1 MSGHNI
7 IQELGQTLAS
17 YVGDADL
24 QGIPLFVVNAAPPVD
39 GTSPAAWLW
48 LATNSDSLTTRLYVL
63 ANRSTPSWNALD

>member
-39 GTSPAAWLW
+39 STSPAAWLW
-48 LATNSDSLTTRLYVL
+48 LATNGNDGTTRLYVL
-63 ANRSTPSWNALD
+63 ANPSTPSWNALD